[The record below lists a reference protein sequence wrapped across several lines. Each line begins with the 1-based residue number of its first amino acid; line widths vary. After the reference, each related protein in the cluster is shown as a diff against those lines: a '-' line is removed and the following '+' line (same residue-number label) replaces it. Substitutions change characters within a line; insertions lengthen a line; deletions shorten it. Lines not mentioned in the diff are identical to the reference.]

1 MQSAINALNNPKNKI
16 IWIYGKAGTGKSTF
30 LNYFK
35 NTIKPKN
42 TVYLAPTGMS
52 ALLITGQTI
61 HSFFQIKP
69 NSLYYQNKSSY
80 NYNRSL
86 LNKLS
91 NLDLIVIDEISMVR
105 SDVLDMVS
113 DALCCFRNS
122 QNHLVE
128 YN

>member
-1 MQSAINALNNPKNKI
+1 MNIFKNIFSKNKKTKNININPDNKIFTKITQEQQIIKYQEPAQNFELTSEMQSAINALNNPKNKI

-61 HSFFQIKP
+61 HSFFH
-69 NSLYYQNKSSY
+69 Y
-80 NYNRSL
+80 
-86 LNKLS
+86 
-91 NLDLIVIDEISMVR
+91 
-105 SDVLDMVS
+105 
-113 DALCCFRNS
+113 
-122 QNHLVE
+122 
-128 YN
+128 